1 MSQIE
6 NMTSRIHTIEHDY
19 LRNNDP
25 HIQGPVVSI
34 AAPSIDLLNKIKD
47 TKDVLDS
54 FEIPYSVSIVAAHRA
69 PRKTLRYI
77 DELESKGIE
86 VIIAC
91 GSGSAHLPGMI
102 ASLTSIPVIGI
113 PLVGNHLGGIDSV
126 LSMLQMPEGVPV
138 ATVGISSAY
147 NAAII
152 ACQILS
158 LKYPHLK
165 DMIRSHKNML
175 EQDVE
180 LEDSTFN

>member
-1 MSQIE
+1 
-6 NMTSRIHTIEHDY
+6 MTSRTPSTEHGD
-19 LRNNDP
+19 LRKKHPHP
-25 HIQGPVVSI
+25 HILRPVVSI
-34 AAPSIDLLNKIKD
+34 AAPSIELLNKIKD

-77 DELESKGIE
+77 DQLESKGIE

-113 PLVGNHLGGIDSV
+113 PLVSNHLGGIDSI

-158 LKYPHLK
+158 LKYPYLK

-175 EQDVE
+175 EQNVE
-180 LEDSTFN
+180 LEDSTAN

>member
-1 MSQIE
+1 M
-6 NMTSRIHTIEHDY
+6 
-19 LRNNDP
+19 
-25 HIQGPVVSI
+25 
-34 AAPSIDLLNKIKD
+34 
-47 TKDVLDS
+47 LDS

-77 DELESKGIE
+77 DQLESKGIE

-113 PLVGNHLGGIDSV
+113 PLASNHLGGIDSM

-165 DMIRSHKNML
+165 KYDQIS
-175 EQDVE
+175 
-180 LEDSTFN
+180 

>member
-1 MSQIE
+1 
-6 NMTSRIHTIEHDY
+6 MTSSTHSTEHDD
-19 LRNNDP
+19 LRKKDP
-25 HIQGPVVSI
+25 HIHRPVVSI
-34 AAPSIDLLNKIKD
+34 AAPSIELLNKIKD

-77 DELESKGIE
+77 DQLESKGIE

-113 PLVGNHLGGIDSV
+113 PLISNHLGGIDSM

-175 EQDVE
+175 EQNVE
-180 LEDSTFN
+180 LEDSTAN

>member
-1 MSQIE
+1 
-6 NMTSRIHTIEHDY
+6 MTSRKSHNVKHDY
-19 LRNNDP
+19 MRNKHP
-25 HIQGPVVSI
+25 HIDRPVVSI
-34 AAPSIDLLNKIKD
+34 AAPSIYLFNKIKE
-47 TKDVLDS
+47 TKEVLDS

-77 DELESKGIE
+77 DELESSGIE

-113 PLVGNHLGGIDSV
+113 PLVSDHLGGIDSL
-126 LSMLQMPEGVPV
+126 LSMLQMPDGVPV
-138 ATVGISSAY
+138 ATVGIASAY
-147 NAAII
+147 NAGII

-165 DMIRSHKNML
+165 NMIRSHKSML
-175 EQDVE
+175 EQTVE
-180 LEDSTFN
+180 LEDRTTN

>member
-1 MSQIE
+1 M
-6 NMTSRIHTIEHDY
+6 
-19 LRNNDP
+19 
-25 HIQGPVVSI
+25 
-34 AAPSIDLLNKIKD
+34 
-47 TKDVLDS
+47 LDS

-77 DELESKGIE
+77 DQLESKGIE

-113 PLVGNHLGGIDSV
+113 PLVSNHLGGIDSM

-152 ACQILS
+152 ACQIPN
-158 LKYPHLK
+158 LKYPYLK

-175 EQDVE
+175 EQNVE
-180 LEDSTFN
+180 LEDSTAN